1 MTTKLLEGIR
11 VVEASIFGFVPSA
24 AAVLSDWGA
33 DVIKVEHPETGD
45 PVRNLSSYGFKPG
58 DAGVPS
64 LLFEVFNRGKRSMGL
79 DIRNSQGRAIMM
91 SLIDGADVFL
101 TNFLPATC
109 TRLGLDADQV
119 MARNP
124 KIIYGRGT
132 GHGPIGPDA
141 NVGGFDALTYWG
153 RSGAAIAAMA
163 PGDEF
168 PVLMPGP
175 AFGDIQS
182 GMHLAGGIV
191 AGLYRRERTG
201 KGAVVDVSLLSA
213 GLWAMQAS
221 IAGAFVLNSDNIQQL
236 DRRNPPNPIAN
247 VYRTKDG
254 RSFTL
259 GMLEAD
265 RYWEGLCAAVGRPE
279 LTKDPRFL
287 DSAQRAKNTEACVA
301 EFDKVFEKMTLVQV
315 TEALNKQEG
324 PWAYVR
330 PPGDALTDEQARVNG
345 FTQMVE
351 FGDGVRLPLVTPPV
365 QINREVPKL
374 SPAPK
379 HAEHTDAVLAELGH
393 TEEQI
398 IDLKVAGVVS

>member
-11 VVEASIFGFVPSA
+11 VVEASIYGFVPSA
-24 AAVLSDWGA
+24 AGVLADWGA

-58 DAGVPS
+58 DGDVPS
-64 LLFEVFNRGKRSMGL
+64 LLFEVFNRGKRSFGL
-79 DIRNSQGRAIMM
+79 DIRNSKGREILM
-91 SLIDGADVFL
+91 SLVDSADVFL
-101 TNFLPATC
+101 TNFLPASC
-109 TRLGLDADQV
+109 TRLGIDADQI

-124 KIIYGRGT
+124 NIIYGRGT

-153 RSGAAIAAMA
+153 RSGAAVAAMA
-163 PGDEF
+163 PGDKF

-182 GMHLAGGIV
+182 GMHLAGGVV
-191 AGLYRRERTG
+191 AGLYNRQRTG
-201 KGAVVDVSLLSA
+201 KGAIVDVSLLSA

-247 VYRTKDG
+247 IYRTKDG

-259 GMLEAD
+259 GLMESD
-265 RYWEGLCAAVGRPE
+265 RYWEGFCAVLGRPD
-279 LTKDPRFL
+279 LAKDPRFL
-287 DSAQRAKNTEACVA
+287 DSALRAKNTEVCVA
-301 EFDKVFEKMTLVQV
+301 EFDKIFESMTLAEVS
-315 TEALNKQEG
+315 EALNKQDG

-345 FTQMVE
+345 FTQTVE
-351 FGDGVRLPLVTPPV
+351 YPNGATLPLVTPPV
-365 QINREVPKL
+365 QINRETPKL
-374 SPAPK
+374 SPAPA
-379 HAEHTDAVLAELGH
+379 HAEHTDEILTELGFS
-393 TEEQI
+393 EEEM